1 MTKEDF
7 TRLQQNLHLPPH
19 TPLKTQIDLLRD
31 DILKLVAETMRLRN
45 ELHAANQERVAL
57 FAEMQATAD
66 RAHADGA
73 NALRAA
79 ALEVSCPAC
88 EDAIIKLTAE
98 RTYQ

>member
-31 DILKLVAETMRLRN
+31 DILKLIAETMRLRN
-45 ELHAANQERVAL
+45 ELHAANQERVVL
-57 FAEMQATAD
+57 FEQMQQSVD

-79 ALEVSCPAC
+79 ALEVACPAC
-88 EDAIIKLTAE
+88 TEAIIQLTAE
-98 RTYQ
+98 RTFQ